1 MAPHA
6 IHRDVDELR
15 TMGVELGV
23 CGVVEG
29 HLIAADGTPDGRIE
43 GQDHR
48 SAAKV
53 FQSYGLVSIV
63 SPSWR

>member
-6 IHRDVDELR
+6 VHRDVDELVHHGR
-15 TMGVELGV
+15 ELGV
-23 CGVVEG
+23 CGVVKG
-29 HLIAADGTPDGRIE
+29 HLIAADGTLVGGIE

-63 SPSWR
+63 SQSWR

>member
-1 MAPHA
+1 MALHA
-6 IHRDVDELR
+6 IHRDVDEVC
-15 TMGVELGV
+15 TMGVELDV

-29 HLIAADGTPDGRIE
+29 HLIAADGTPVGGIE

-48 SAAKV
+48 STTKV

-63 SPSWR
+63 SQSWR